1 MSRAI
6 ARVLYRWRLFLS
18 AAIVLGALL
27 LAPRANLTRIDND
40 LTAWFSREDPIYQ
53 EYERFRDEFGG
64 TRNLIVAIQAPSR
77 DRLLSREGFAYLERV
92 TGDIERVDAVERV
105 NSLAT
110 ATLVDGRAGATARA
124 VVQP

>member
-40 LTAWFSREDPIYQ
+40 LTAWFSREVMI
-53 EYERFRDEFGG
+53 GHH
-64 TRNLIVAIQAPSR
+64 LKLVAETYPDLRSAI
-77 DRLLSREGFAYLERV
+77 LERWPQLS
-92 TGDIERVDAVERV
+92 TTDWR
-105 NSLAT
+105 
-110 ATLVDGRAGATARA
+110 
-124 VVQP
+124 

>member
-92 TGDIERVDAVERV
+92 TGDIERVDAV
-105 NSLAT
+105 
-110 ATLVDGRAGATARA
+110 AGSARA
-124 VVQP
+124 HEPEKPADASGLCL